1 MIIATATTHLFNEG
15 DFQYGQFRKMF
26 ELADRLKALR
36 DEKKEIE
43 QSLKDINAE
52 LEEVDAVLA
61 QLMTDTE
68 TQNFTRS
75 GTMFCL
81 TNTTRAAAMADRK
94 EDLFEALRAEG
105 YGGLIYE
112 TVNANSLSAFVRE
125 QISENDDVLPDW
137 LNGLVNVF
145 EKTTVGVRKATRK

>member
-1 MIIATATTHLFNEG
+1 MDNPE
-15 DFQYGQFRKMF
+15 KMF

-36 DEKKEIE
+36 DDKKEVE
-43 QSLKDINAE
+43 QRLKDVNAE
-52 LEEVDAVLA
+52 LDEADAALA

-81 TNTTRAAAMADRK
+81 TNTTRASAAADRK
-94 EDLFEALRAEG
+94 DDLFEALRSEG
-105 YGGLIYE
+105 HGGLIYE
-112 TVNANSLSAFVRE
+112 TVNANSLSAFVKE
-125 QISENDDVLPDW
+125 QIAENDDALPDW

-145 EKTTVGVRKATRK
+145 EKTTVGIRKAARK

>member
-1 MIIATATTHLFNEG
+1 MKEIIAMDNSE
-15 DFQYGQFRKMF
+15 KMF

-75 GTMFCL
+75 GTVFCL
-81 TNTTRAAAMADRK
+81 TNTTRASAMADRK
-94 EDLFEALRAEG
+94 EDLFEVTSCRGLWRIDLRNRQRQQPIG
-105 YGGLIYE
+105 FCQRTDI
-112 TVNANSLSAFVRE
+112 
-125 QISENDDVLPDW
+125 
-137 LNGLVNVF
+137 
-145 EKTTVGVRKATRK
+145 

>member
-1 MIIATATTHLFNEG
+1 MDNSEKL
-15 DFQYGQFRKMF
+15 F

-36 DEKKEIE
+36 DEKKDVE
-43 QSLKDINAE
+43 QSLKDINAV
-52 LEEVDAVLA
+52 LEEVDAALA

-81 TNTTRAAAMADRK
+81 TNTTRASATSDRK
-94 EDLFEALRAEG
+94 DDLFGHCTEG
-105 YGGLIYE
+105 HGGLIYE

-125 QISENDDVLPDW
+125 QIPETTTCYPV
-137 LNGLVNVF
+137 GLM
-145 EKTTVGVRKATRK
+145 GYQCI

>member
-1 MIIATATTHLFNEG
+1 MDNSE
-15 DFQYGQFRKMF
+15 KMF

-75 GTMFCL
+75 GTVFCL
-81 TNTTRAAAMADRK
+81 TNTVRASATADRK
-94 EDLFEALRAEG
+94 DKLFEALRAEG
-105 YGGLIYE
+105 HGGLIYE
-112 TVNANSLSAFVRE
+112 TVNANSLSAFVKE
-125 QISENDDVLPDW
+125 QIAENDETLPSW
-137 LNGLVNVF
+137 LEGLVNVF
-145 EKTTVGVRKATRK
+145 EKTTVGVRKAAR